1 MNLHEQMAA
10 DLDAVFFNL
19 DEFAC
24 VHQIAGKEIKCIVD
38 DEARAAQSGEMS
50 DLSNVSSIGILQAD
64 RLVYC
69 HASDLIPLPLPG
81 QKLLMDNRE
90 WLVADSGVME
100 TEGLLTLP
108 LNRAY

>member
-24 VHQIAGKEIKCIVD
+24 VHDFNGKKVKCIVED
-38 DEARAAQSGEMS
+38 QEMQAATGQSGGFA
-50 DLSNVSSIGILQAD
+50 NVSGLGLLECE
-64 RLVYC
+64 RLVRC
-69 HASDLIPLPLPG
+69 QACDLLPQPLPG
-81 QKLLMDNRE
+81 EKIVMDGHD
-90 WLVADSGVME
+90 WIVADSGISE